1 MILKMKLKKIKW
13 LKAVAAALAV
23 AMTLGFAGC
32 DTGDGDSSSDSSD
45 VSGADEVQTVVR
57 KVGYIFRESAAE
69 LTYSGQIC
77 EQRER
82 ASNRSS
88 METCYIENVP
98 LSQFEEAVEA
108 LAAEGCTDIVA
119 CSPTYMNVVNSSVA
133 KKYMN
138 LDFICFGDLSD
149 SMNISAYS
157 ECPYQGAYVAGLVA
171 SFNSKTKKIGVVA
184 DTALPGTFPVIN
196 AVQLGTLVV
205 NDGGAEVYVAG
216 AEKNSEIEEAI
227 DALLENECDVI
238 VCYTNSGHSEDY
250 CQKKGVKFIGN
261 LDYTDYEHDY
271 SNMLMYFYC
280 RRDDYFLA
288 QFKSMKL
295 DTWSPDVFVGEM
307 SNNVVNV
314 SSALPAAE
322 NGSQHLID
330 AIVPLL
336 TKGSAKVFKGPIK
349 DTNGST
355 RYLET
360 DIMTDQQIDAMDWYV
375 QGVKRAGN
383 FRKMGDP
390 PKSTLEIKS

>member
-1 MILKMKLKKIKW
+1 MNFKRIKW
-13 LKAVAAALAV
+13 LKGIAAALALV
-23 AMTLGFAGC
+23 MTLGLTAC
-32 DTGDGDSSSDSSD
+32 DPGDGDSSSESSD
-45 VSGADEVQTVVR
+45 TSGDVEQTVVR
-57 KVGYIFRESAAE
+57 KVGYIFRESTAE
-69 LTYSGQIC
+69 LTFSGQIC

-88 METCYIENVP
+88 MDTCYIENVP
-98 LSQFEEAVEA
+98 LSQFEDAVAA

-119 CSPTYMNVVNSSVA
+119 CSPTYINIVNSSVA

-138 LDFICFGDLSD
+138 LDFICFGDFTD
-149 SMNISAYS
+149 SLNISAYS

-171 SFNSKTKKIGVVA
+171 SYNSKTKKIGVVA
-184 DTALPGTFPVIN
+184 DTALPGTYPVIN

-261 LDYTDYEHDY
+261 LDYTDYENDY

-295 DTWSPDVFVGEM
+295 DTWTTDVFIGEM
-307 SNNVVNV
+307 GNNVINV
-314 SSALPAAE
+314 SSALPAAA

-330 AIVPLL
+330 AIVPHL
-336 TKGSAKVFKGPIK
+336 TSGSAKVFRGPLK

-360 DIMTDQQIDAMDWYV
+360 DVMTDKQIDAMDWYV
-375 QGVKRAGN
+375 QGVKRAGD
-383 FRKMGDP
+383 FRKMVSDP

>member
-1 MILKMKLKKIKW
+1 MNFKKIKW
-13 LKAVAAALAV
+13 LKAIAAALAV

-32 DTGDGDSSSDSSD
+32 DTGDGDSSSDSSETSGD
-45 VSGADEVQTVVR
+45 VEPVVVR

-69 LTYSGQIC
+69 LTFTGQIC

-88 METCYIENVP
+88 MDTCYIENVL

-108 LAAEGCTDIVA
+108 LAAEGCTDIIA
-119 CSPTYMNVVNSSVA
+119 CSPTYLNVVTSSVA

-138 LDFICFGDLSD
+138 LDFICFGDLND
-149 SMNISAYS
+149 SLNISAYN

-171 SFNSKTKKIGVVA
+171 SYNSKTKKIGVVA
-184 DTALPGTFPVIN
+184 DTALPGTYPVIN

-238 VCYTNSGHSEDY
+238 VCYTNSGHSADY
-250 CQKKGVKFIGN
+250 CQKKGVKFVGN
-261 LDYTDYEHDY
+261 LDYSNYEPDY

-288 QFKSMKL
+288 QFKAMKL
-295 DTWSPDVFVGEM
+295 DTWSPDVFIGEM
-307 SNNVVNV
+307 GNNVINV
-314 SSALPAAE
+314 SSALPAAA

-330 AIVPLL
+330 AIVPHL
-336 TKGSAKVFKGPIK
+336 TNGSAKVFKGPLK

-360 DIMTDQQIDAMDWYV
+360 DVMTDKQIDAMDWYV

-383 FRKMGDP
+383 FRRMEADP

>member
-1 MILKMKLKKIKW
+1 MTLKKTKW
-13 LKAVAAALAV
+13 LKAIAAALALV
-23 AMTLGFAGC
+23 MTLGFAGC
-32 DTGDGDSSSDSSD
+32 DGGSGDSSSDSSD
-45 VSGADEVQTVVR
+45 VSDANGEQTVTH
-57 KVGYIFRESAAE
+57 KVGYIFRESVEE
-69 LTYSGQIC
+69 LTFAGQIC

-82 ASNRSS
+82 SSNRSS
-88 METCYIENVP
+88 METCYIDNVP

-108 LAAEGCTDIVA
+108 LSAAGCTDIVA
-119 CSPTYMNVVNSSVA
+119 CSPTYLNVVNSSVA

-138 LDFICFGDLSD
+138 LDFICFGDLTD
-149 SMNISAYS
+149 SLNISAYYES
-157 ECPYQGAYVAGLVA
+157 PYQGAYVAGLVA
-171 SFNSKTKKIGVVA
+171 SYNSKTKKIGVVA
-184 DTALPGTFPVIN
+184 DTALPGTYPVIN

-227 DALLENECDVI
+227 DALLDNDCDVI
-238 VCYTNSGHSEDY
+238 VCYTNSGHSADY

-261 LDYTDYEHDY
+261 LDYSDYENDY

-295 DTWSPDVFVGEM
+295 DSWTPDAFVGEM
-307 SNNVVNV
+307 GNNVVNV

-330 AIVPLL
+330 AIVPHL
-336 TKGSAKVFKGPIK
+336 TNGSAKVFKGPLK
-349 DTNGST
+349 DANGST

-360 DIMTDQQIDAMDWYV
+360 DVMTDKQIDAMDWYV

-383 FRKMGDP
+383 FRKMVADP
-390 PKSTLEIKS
+390 PRSSLEIKS